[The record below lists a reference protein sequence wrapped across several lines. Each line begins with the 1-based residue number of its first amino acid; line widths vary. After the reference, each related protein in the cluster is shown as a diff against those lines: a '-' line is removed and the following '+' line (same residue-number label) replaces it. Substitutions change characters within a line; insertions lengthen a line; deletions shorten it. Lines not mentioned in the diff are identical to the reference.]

1 MTLGWT
7 WGRKNHQ
14 RVWGSWLWGDILL
27 TCESRWLYYCTHFT
41 DGKTEAQRQI
51 ILPGSCSEGS
61 FFTELDLGI
70 VYNQNIILG
79 YFDYDIFMCF
89 FSWIIVLISNTM
101 IVMDTGIR
109 CLEQTS
115 GSSGLAC
122 RVHSTKSLQLSVF
135 AGVAS
140 SVENY
145 LPQGQENL
153 HQ

>member
-1 MTLGWT
+1 MYL
-7 WGRKNHQ
+7 K
-14 RVWGSWLWGDILL
+14 L
-27 TCESRWLYYCTHFT
+27 T
-41 DGKTEAQRQI
+41 
-51 ILPGSCSEGS
+51 EGN
-61 FFTELDLGI
+61 FFIELNLAI

-89 FSWIIVLISNTM
+89 FFWIVVLISNTM
-101 IVMDTGIR
+101 IVMDTEIH

-122 RVHSTKSLQLSVF
+122 KVHSTKSLQLSVL

-140 SVENY
+140 SVENC

>member
-1 MTLGWT
+1 MYS
-7 WGRKNHQ
+7 K
-14 RVWGSWLWGDILL
+14 L
-27 TCESRWLYYCTHFT
+27 T
-41 DGKTEAQRQI
+41 
-51 ILPGSCSEGS
+51 EGN
-61 FFTELDLGI
+61 FFIELDLDI

-79 YFDYDIFMCF
+79 YFDYDIFMF
-89 FSWIIVLISNTM
+89 FFWIVVLISNTM
-101 IVMDTGIR
+101 IVMDTEIH
-109 CLEQTS
+109 CLKQTS

-122 RVHSTKSLQLSVF
+122 RVHSAKSLQLSVL